1 MSTSI
6 EKISLIAL
14 TGIFI
19 AVISLFLG
27 HADENN
33 NLTEQ
38 SGNSSTAHPEERR
51 EEGSLQSHL
60 DSARSYFEKN
70 DYIYAISEYR
80 KVIEIDPNYIDEKSK
95 LFLGD
100 EIKNAIK
107 KTIFELTEKEKIT
120 PGDKNIK
127 QGLKDAYFMRRRFG
141 RGCE

>member
-19 AVISLFLG
+19 AVISLFYA
-27 HADENN
+27 HKRENN
-33 NLTEQ
+33 DLTVEKTVVVTSPFQ
-38 SGNSSTAHPEERR
+38 T
-51 EEGSLQSHL
+51 HL
-60 DSARSYFEKN
+60 DSARSLFEKN
-70 DYIYAISEYR
+70 DYTRAISEYR
-80 KVIEIDPNYIDEKSK
+80 KVIEINPDYIDEKSK

-107 KTIFELTEKEKIT
+107 KTIYELVEKEKRD
-120 PGDKNIK
+120 PLDKRTR
-127 QGLKDAYFMRRRFG
+127 QGLKDAYYMRRRFG